1 MTRQQRDR
9 LMKYGITTVIP
20 AAVSIYYA
28 ASRDVF
34 QLKQLEM
41 YRVLCDAFSLP
52 GIFLMLFGLMMVMND
67 LGALDTLAFFG
78 HYLLHTFLPV
88 AFGKGKSYLDF
99 VEDRRANRKKGYGF
113 LLIIG
118 GAFTLVGVV
127 FLILFMR
134 LDAAQ

>member
-9 LMKYGITTVIP
+9 LMKYGLTTVIT
-20 AAVSIYYA
+20 AALSIYYA
-28 ASRDVF
+28 ASRDAL
-34 QLKQLEM
+34 QLEPLEM

-52 GIFLMLFGLMMVMND
+52 GMLLLLFGLMMVMND

-78 HYLLHTFLPV
+78 HYLLRTFLPV
-88 AFGKGKSYLDF
+88 AFGKGMSYLDY

-118 GAFTLVGVV
+118 GVFTLIGVV